1 MRRCDI
7 HGFLLRYI
15 PLKYIVLLDA
25 AMGNGRHGLIPA
37 TRVVWGLTVLKS
49 AANRDNALKFLQ
61 LLFGLQGV
69 ALQTAAGPTPISPPI
84 VNARDF
90 EPLPSLL
97 RPLVVRAQARRRP
110 LTA

>member
-15 PLKYIVLLDA
+15 PLIISSSSTRQLAMA
-25 AMGNGRHGLIPA
+25 AMGFPA

-69 ALQTAAGPTPISPPI
+69 ALQTTAGPTPISPPI

-90 EPLPSLL
+90 ERLPSLL
-97 RPLVVRAQARRRP
+97 RPLVVRAQRGDDR
-110 LTA
+110 